1 MTDFK
6 FEGAFQF
13 QKVWSDVLLQQVQL
27 SLTRYNKYIDSQE
40 AIRND
45 EISKYKKEWMAKA
58 LDLIPD
64 NLLQT
69 YAAEVRK
76 LFAEVFS
83 CYAKA
88 MR

>member
-64 NLLQT
+64 NLL
-69 YAAEVRK
+69 
-76 LFAEVFS
+76 
-83 CYAKA
+83 
-88 MR
+88 